1 MILLALLSCQPASR
15 MPEGLERLCEPM
27 DLSIPPAFFLSSA
40 PSVWMGNPG
49 SGAQLAVSVL
59 APEEPQDWTV
69 VLVPPGV
76 SDSSIL
82 STMARGLV
90 EAGAVVVVFD
100 PDGRGRSEGEE
111 DYGGWVHQAGLGQ
124 VISLTAQLPCTDRI
138 GVMSRSMG
146 VSMAAGVL
154 STQPDL
160 PVSFLIDWE
169 GPSDRYSTG
178 CQGNSMDIPGCDED
192 NFWSYREG
200 AVSVADLSVPYHRLQ
215 TLYDHVQPDATHARM
230 MLESALEGGVPGV
243 YLNGVELT
251 EAPGSLAP
259 LLHDWRDP
267 LRHPEEWLRW
277 ADRVAP

>member
-1 MILLALLSCQPASR
+1 MILLALLGCQPASR
-15 MPEGLERLCEPM
+15 MPEGLERLCEPV
-27 DLSIPPAFFLSSA
+27 DLSIPPAFFLSAA
-40 PSVWMGNPG
+40 PTVWMENPG
-49 SGAQLAVSVL
+49 SGAMLSVSVL

-82 STMARGLV
+82 STTARSLV

-100 PDGRGRSEGEE
+100 PDGRGRSEGAE
-111 DYGGWVHQAGLGQ
+111 DYGGWIHQAGLGQ
-124 VISLTAQLPCTDRI
+124 VIVLAEQLSCTDRI
-138 GVMSRSMG
+138 GVFSRSMG

-178 CQGNSMDIPGCDED
+178 CQGNSLELPECED
-192 NFWSYREG
+192 DFWIHREG
-200 AVSVADLSVPYHRLQ
+200 AVSIAGLSVPYHRLQ
-215 TLYDHVQPDATHARM
+215 TLYDHVQPDAAHARM
-230 MLESALEGGVPGV
+230 MLEAALEGGVPGV

-251 EAPGSLAP
+251 EPPGGLAP

-267 LRHPEEWLRW
+267 LRQPGEWLRW